1 MFVFMPISYF
11 TKIDFLFFIDKAV
24 IKLVAKPAAAADD
37 DDKVTKNSE
46 VKKKKGSTVWMSILA
61 SQLKRS
67 NNVT

>member
-1 MFVFMPISYF
+1 M
-11 TKIDFLFFIDKAV
+11 FFIDKAV
-24 IKLVAKPAAAADD
+24 IKLVAKTAAAADD

>member
-1 MFVFMPISYF
+1 M
-11 TKIDFLFFIDKAV
+11 FFIDKAV
-24 IKLVAKPAAAADD
+24 IKLVAKPAAAAD